1 MNTFL
6 KGLVGAAALAGVS
19 FSTASAQ
26 DYTWTLDMQ
35 WGVAQVTPDSTN
47 YFDNGEEPFDASASG
62 TITFTRTGPS
72 SWNATSWNITTTT
85 GTEGFGTNPTLFATT
100 YTNVLN
106 DDELAGSVD
115 TPALTPWEEY
125 IDLYDAYG
133 DFKLTL
139 RLPLFDLINKMNDE
153 TEMSVVELVSG
164 GSSETNIPASTGT
177 RRRTSGT
184 CELASFEAEECGE
197 SERSSGTMT
206 LTSIVQPPPT
216 ATPEPASMAL
226 FGAGLL
232 GLFAAR
238 RRRAA

>member
-26 DYTWTLDMQ
+26 DYTWTLNMQ
-35 WGVAQVTPDSTN
+35 WGVGQITPDSTN
-47 YFDNGEEPFDASASG
+47 YFDNGDEPIDAAASG
-62 TITFTRTGPS
+62 TITFTRTGAS
-72 SWNATSWNITTTT
+72 SWNATSWNITTTG
-85 GTEGFGTNPTLFATT
+85 GTEELGTNATMFATT
-100 YTNVLN
+100 YTNVPN
-106 DDELAGSVD
+106 DDDLAGSVE
-115 TPALTPWEEY
+115 TPLATPWQEY

-153 TEMSVVELVSG
+153 TEGAVVELVSG
-164 GSSETNIPASTGT
+164 ESSETNLPAVTDS
-177 RRRTSGT
+177 RRRKSGT
-184 CELASFEAEECGE
+184 CELSSFEAEECGE
-197 SERSSGTMT
+197 GERSSGTLS